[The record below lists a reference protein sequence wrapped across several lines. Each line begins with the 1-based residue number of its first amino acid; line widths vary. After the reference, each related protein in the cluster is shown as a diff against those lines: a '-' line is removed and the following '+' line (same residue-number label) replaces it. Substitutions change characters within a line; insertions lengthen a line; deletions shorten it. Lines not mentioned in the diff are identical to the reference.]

1 MATIENP
8 RLGAWPARLRTLL
21 RTVALAAVLL
31 LPVAIV
37 AGWLEKVAG
46 TAVRRGPPVSPA
58 LESAMRYVRGVPAK
72 ADVVALAAQGTPE
85 GHWRFVNRSGE
96 MYTVGTPDEM
106 KRVATVLH
114 PEARPGARLAL
125 YMTQDTVLRDRV
137 ALKALPAG
145 IELSVVVGAESYRL
159 LRRSEAAGERF
170 FAEIRPNLVV
180 EMADKRLFEE
190 AVWQLARP
198 LDAARVRVLALEPG
212 GPATLPTSPR
222 IDPTSKRALV
232 DPIDPVNLIPA
243 MRGVAGQT
251 LVIVGRLERDV
262 VYVRP
267 SSGPEHV
274 LLAKDLLKG
283 AAAADVSL
291 VVLLT
296 ASTPRQPGGRN
307 WLWQKVRV
315 RGLEEAL
322 GNASMADFL
331 NALGSPSRR
340 LAVVALPQGQRT
352 ALDLQPAGDLPSA
365 APPRPV
371 AELLANAVS
380 DLTGKVT
387 ATSML
392 ASVRSATRQQELDH
406 RLLPGIPSEVQIG
419 YGLLIVLGLLGVP
432 VARVWWQRVWPP
444 EQADDYAGHTGYW
457 AARAVR
463 GLAFGLLFVPLTAPV
478 STPYSLGRQVREALT
493 APARL
498 WRKRPSTGPAEEHA
512 NLAPSV
518 AEAAI
523 APVAAAAQRMID
535 DGARNPRPAVSGEL
549 TEDRPRFLSRR

>member
-1 MATIENP
+1 MWA
-8 RLGAWPARLRTLL
+8 AW
-21 RTVALAAVLL
+21 
-31 LPVAIV
+31 
-37 AGWLEKVAG
+37 
-46 TAVRRGPPVSPA
+46 S
-58 LESAMRYVRGVPAK
+58 
-72 ADVVALAAQGTPE
+72 
-85 GHWRFVNRSGE
+85 
-96 MYTVGTPDEM
+96 
-106 KRVATVLH
+106 
-114 PEARPGARLAL
+114 
-125 YMTQDTVLRDRV
+125 
-137 ALKALPAG
+137 
-145 IELSVVVGAESYRL
+145 
-159 LRRSEAAGERF
+159 
-170 FAEIRPNLVV
+170 
-180 EMADKRLFEE
+180 
-190 AVWQLARP
+190 
-198 LDAARVRVLALEPG
+198 
-212 GPATLPTSPR
+212 ATL
-222 IDPTSKRALV
+222 
-232 DPIDPVNLIPA
+232 
-243 MRGVAGQT
+243 
-251 LVIVGRLERDV
+251 

-296 ASTPRQPGGRN
+296 AFTPRQPGGRN
-307 WLWQKVRV
+307 WLWQKVGV

-322 GNASMADFL
+322 GNARMADFL

-392 ASVRSATRQQELDH
+392 ASVRSATYQQELDH

-478 STPYSLGRQVREALT
+478 STPYSLGRQVREAVT

-498 WRKRPSTGPAEEHA
+498 WRRRPSAGPAEEHA
-512 NLAPSV
+512 DLAPRARRGRYRPGCGGG
-518 AEAAI
+518 AEDDRRWRPQSQSRGVRRADRGSTQVPEPALI
-523 APVAAAAQRMID
+523 ASQPVAGPR
-535 DGARNPRPAVSGEL
+535 RNPNAGVPAKGEE
-549 TEDRPRFLSRR
+549 TPE